1 MMNEMNPILHTI
13 RQGDTLYN
21 LAIQYGTTVQNIID
35 TNIALNPY
43 NLRVGQQIYIYPN
56 YEQDMSYWV
65 SMNQVQLLKQ
75 MNLVWEQH
83 IMWTRMLLISI
94 AENLKDLEATQARLL
109 RNPKDIADVFRRFYG
124 NVVANRIQQ
133 LLTEHL
139 TIDKDLIVAL
149 KNKNQEE
156 ATRLNTKWYQ
166 NADEMA
172 EAFSSIN
179 PFYPRE
185 EIRNMLYQHLRLT
198 TNEVNNRL
206 QGNYVEDINSYDM
219 VQKEILRMSQFFVNG
234 IVKQFPNLF

>member
-21 LAIQYGTTVQNIID
+21 LAIQYGTTVQNILD

-139 TIDKDLIVAL
+139 TIGKDLIVAQ

>member
-1 MMNEMNPILHTI
+1 MNEMNPILYTI
-13 RQGDTLYN
+13 QPGDTLYY
-21 LAIQYGTTVQNIID
+21 LAMQYGTTVQNIID
-35 TNIALNPY
+35 TNMALNPY

-56 YEQDMSYWV
+56 YEQNMEYWL
-65 SMNQVQLLKQ
+65 SINQVQLLKQ

-94 AENLKDLEATQARLL
+94 AENLKDLDATQNRLL
-109 RNPKDIADVFRRFYG
+109 RNPKDIADVFRKYYG
-124 NVVANRIQQ
+124 NAVANRIEQ

-139 TIDKDLIVAL
+139 VIGKELIVAL

-156 ATRLNTKWYQ
+156 ATKLNTKWYQ

-172 EAFSSIN
+172 EAFASIN
-179 PFYPRE
+179 PFYQKE

-219 VQKEILRMSQFFVNG
+219 VQKEILKMSQFFVRG